1 MMKNASSSSEPRPF
15 VTHGRMAALLIMIC
29 AALYAWTADFP
40 MIYDD
45 MVYLRDN
52 PLFLQSAPLPL
63 TEDGMTYVKSA
74 SVEPDLAVNRM
85 LRPLAYATFLLNHA
99 FGGFSPR
106 GYRVVNMLLHAGCGW
121 LLYVLLMQLGTKLAG
136 QGRLRKDSA
145 VFIAV
150 TAALVFTVH
159 PLATESVTYIVQR
172 FTSMGAFLL
181 LLALVMHL
189 HALESETRLHSGL
202 WQTGAVLAALAGMLT
217 KEDVFTLPLLAV
229 MIHLLVLRSGWRPA
243 LRHTM
248 PLLLCLPVVPLMVMY
263 CSAALNGGVW
273 SLYNGLQLTN
283 SVDMPVKHSAYLI
296 SQATVLLEYVRLLIW
311 PTGQNLAPIPP
322 LRQSIFEP
330 AVLLSL
336 AGLVSALAAVLMLAR
351 KKGALDAR
359 AVLAAAGLLW
369 FLGTLFVS
377 SGLVP
382 LPDLMAEHRTYL
394 PSAGFFILIVCA
406 LDWLRLRGAVMTRRL
421 VPALAGAAV
430 LALGCAT
437 FMRNEVWRTN
447 ETMWVDVVAKQP
459 ENSRAWNNLGVH
471 YAEQKRMKDAVACFH
486 RALEI
491 APVYYYAMQNLSAA
505 LLHLN
510 RWRECHEVT
519 TRMMMKWPALQK
531 DVTHVYTLG
540 VSLAGIGRVDEGTD
554 LLRRI
559 VHHDPSHFFAHK
571 ALGLIHYLNR
581 RRDSALIYLR
591 RANELSPGDPEVTHL
606 LSQL

>member
-1 MMKNASSSSEPRPF
+1 MKIDAQLMSP
-15 VTHGRMAALLIMIC
+15 GRMATLLLLLC

-45 MVYLRDN
+45 LVYLRDS

-74 SVEPDLAVNRM
+74 SNEPDLAVNRM
-85 LRPLAYATFLLNHA
+85 LRPLAYATFLWNYE
-99 FGGFSPR
+99 FGNFSPR
-106 GYRVVNMLLHAGCGW
+106 GYRVVNILIHAGCGL
-121 LLYVLLMQLGTKLAG
+121 LLYGLLMQLGTKLAG

-150 TAALVFTVH
+150 TASLIFTAH

-181 LLALVMHL
+181 LLSLVLHL
-189 HALESETRLHSGL
+189 RAMEASTRLRSGL
-202 WQTGAVLAALAGMLT
+202 WQAGAVLTALAGMLT

-229 MIHLLVLRSGWRPA
+229 MIHVLVLRSGWMMA
-243 LRHTM
+243 LRRTM
-248 PLLLCLPVVPLMVMY
+248 PLLLCLPVVPVMVLF
-263 CSAALNGGVW
+263 CGAALRDGEW

-283 SVDMPVKHSAYLI
+283 CVDAPVEHSTYLI
-296 SQATVLLEYVRLLIW
+296 SQLPVLAEYARMLIW
-311 PTGQNLAPIPP
+311 PTGQNLAPLPP
-322 LRQSIFEP
+322 LRESVFEP

-336 AGLVSALAAVLMLAR
+336 VGLVSVVVGVLMLAR

-359 AVLAAAGLLW
+359 AGLAAAGLLW

-406 LDWLRLRGAVMTRRL
+406 LDWLRLRGARVTRL
-421 VPALAGAAV
+421 AVPALASAAV
-430 LALGCAT
+430 LALGIT
-437 FMRNEVWRTN
+437 TGTRNEVWRTN
-447 ETMWVDVVAKQP
+447 ETMWLDVVAKEP
-459 ENSRAWNNLGVH
+459 DCYKAWNNLGAH
-471 YAEQKRMKDAVACFH
+471 YAEVNRMEDAAECF
-486 RALEI
+486 RQALKI
-491 APVYYYAMQNLSAA
+491 APEYYHAMKNLSAT
-505 LLHLN
+505 LLYLN
-510 RWRECHEVT
+510 QWRECYEVT
-519 TRMMMKWPALQK
+519 ARMLTIWPQLCEEVEHA
-531 DVTHVYTLG
+531 YTLG
-540 VSLAGIGRVDEGTD
+540 VSLAGTGRVDEGTD
-554 LLRRI
+554 VLRRI

-571 ALGLIHYLNR
+571 ALGLIYVLQQ
-581 RRDSALIYLR
+581 RRDSAVIHLR
-591 RANELSPGDPEVTHL
+591 RANELSPGDPEITQL

>member
-1 MMKNASSSSEPRPF
+1 MKIDAQLMSP
-15 VTHGRMAALLIMIC
+15 GRMAALLLLLC

-52 PLFLQSAPLPL
+52 PLFLQTAPLPL

-74 SVEPDLAVNRM
+74 SGEPDLAVNRM
-85 LRPLAYATFLLNHA
+85 LRPLAYVTFLWNYEL
-99 FGGFSPR
+99 GGFSPR
-106 GYRVVNMLLHAGCGW
+106 GYRVVNILLHAGCGL
-121 LLYVLLMQLGTKLAG
+121 LLYGLLMQLGTKLAG

-150 TAALVFTVH
+150 TASLIFTAH

-181 LLALVMHL
+181 LLALVLHL
-189 HALESETRLHSGL
+189 RALEAGTRLRSGL
-202 WQTGAVLAALAGMLT
+202 WQAGAVVVTLAGMLT
-217 KEDVFTLPLLAV
+217 KEDVFTLPLLAL
-229 MIHLLVLRSGWRPA
+229 MIHGLVLRSGWTMA
-243 LRHTM
+243 LRRAL
-248 PLLLCLPVVPLMVMY
+248 PLLLCLPVVPVMVLY
-263 CSAALNGGVW
+263 CGAALNGGEW
-273 SLYNGLQLTN
+273 SLQNGLQLTN
-283 SVDMPVKHSAYLI
+283 SLDLPVKHSAYLI
-296 SQATVLLEYVRLLIW
+296 SQVTVLVEYVRLLIW

-322 LRQSIFEP
+322 LRESLFEP

-336 AGLVSALAAVLMLAR
+336 AGLVSLLAAVLMLAR
-351 KKGALDAR
+351 RRGALDAR
-359 AVLAAAGLLW
+359 AGLAAAGLLW

-406 LDWLRLRGAVMTRRL
+406 LDWLRLRGARLTRL
-421 VPALAGAAV
+421 AVPALAGAAV
-430 LALGCAT
+430 LALGIAT
-437 FMRNEVWRTN
+437 GTRNEVWRTN

-540 VSLAGIGRVDEGTD
+540 VSLAGIGRVDEGAD

-559 VHHDPSHFFAHK
+559 VHHDPYHFFAHK